1 MTARLSAKSC
11 LTVDMI
17 SESRKEEL
25 YALRLVLVFL
35 MVMRSQ
41 DGRLIYPVRLSYSVD
56 NTLCIR
62 QDSFI
67 MREFGVLLSPRK
79 AKSHVTFIFPYN
91 KVIILP

>member
-35 MVMRSQ
+35 MVMR
-41 DGRLIYPVRLSYSVD
+41 
-56 NTLCIR
+56 
-62 QDSFI
+62 
-67 MREFGVLLSPRK
+67 EPRR
-79 AKSHVTFIFPYN
+79 
-91 KVIILP
+91 